1 MRSKKKRKPGVQVK
15 KYQFGGSVTGPMLM
29 PSDATRVAMP
39 DLQFQ
44 PVLQPLPTEQLP
56 VGPTIGPA
64 TPIDEER
71 YNRDMR
77 RRDALARGI
86 NPNLAFTMP
95 PGLQG
100 DPQAAAEY
108 QYDNMLTSPI
118 GQIAGEFAFT
128 PIGRGL
134 DYVIPRIPSTYLGRQ
149 MGRGANY
156 LGEQASTAGQK
167 AMQFLSEYAMDQGGR
182 EAAQQFVGARSPA
195 FGLVPTDVYRVGQ
208 EAVVDHIAMRQAMFE
223 TPEMQSRAAQRIADN
238 LTSVY
243 SAIKDDIA
251 NAGLGPVQMQ
261 EWNRLSGAVV
271 NGKVDPSSPLVR
283 TLLNR
288 NTQNVRNLKVDVDA
302 LVSNKPTGMS
312 AEDIYE
318 VERNVRSLE
327 KEIKELE
334 EQIKYA
340 TSIEEKMSL
349 DAAQQERKNELLSL
363 EQSILGKG
371 VQSPRTAE
379 MSMGGGTP
387 LIRVKGEFLD
397 SPRRARDV
405 AEHEFQ
411 HVTQEIPYEDL
422 FPNLSATPLYRS
434 KFRTT
439 LPEYDVLE
447 QQMLDELTMR
457 KVSVPKTNT
466 PRDKRMWDEAK
477 EYYINPR
484 DPAYPSRRERMPFLG
499 EAKQQLVE
507 TGVIPSLE
515 STVTK
520 QDVLKFYDDLYAP
533 EKLRRMGDQP
543 IMDHPESLRFFEL
556 FDPHAGNNAEK
567 MAEFMNRLSVIAI
580 GAGTAGAAAGG
591 TQDFKYG
598 GKFKIKKKRKSGY
611 RTI

>member
-1 MRSKKKRKPGVQVK
+1 MNCKKKRGKGVRVK
-15 KYQFGGSVTGPMLM
+15 KYQHGGYHGDPPYTASADGTY
-29 PSDATRVAMP
+29 VAMP
-39 DLQFQ
+39 DLSFL
-44 PVLQPLPTEQLP
+44 PVLQPVLRQTPPNEGEIRPMPEGADRAAPLATMLSDPMGTLRAIREQQRLPTPAELDIASQKTGAIGDVMRLSYPALMAEAIEQGSPAAALVP
-56 VGPTIGPA
+56 HSTPFNTAQASSQGVLA
-64 TPIDEER
+64 TPR
-71 YNRDMR
+71 T
-77 RRDALARGI
+77 AA
-86 NPNLAFTMP
+86 P
-95 PGLQG
+95 QG
-100 DPQAAAEY
+100 
-108 QYDNMLTSPI
+108 
-118 GQIAGEFAFT
+118 
-128 PIGRGL
+128 
-134 DYVIPRIPSTYLGRQ
+134 
-149 MGRGANY
+149 
-156 LGEQASTAGQK
+156 
-167 AMQFLSEYAMDQGGR
+167 
-182 EAAQQFVGARSPA
+182 FVQARSPA

-208 EAVVDHIAMRQAMFE
+208 DAVVDHIAMRQAMFE

-243 SAIKDDIA
+243 NALKDDIA

-288 NTQNVRNLKVDVDA
+288 NTQNVRNLKVDVDN

-312 AEDIYE
+312 AEEIYE

-327 KEIKELE
+327 KEIRELD
-334 EQIKYA
+334 EQIVNA
-340 TSIEEKMSL
+340 ASREEKIAL
-349 DAAQQERKNELLSL
+349 DAAQQEIKNQLISL
-363 EQSILGKG
+363 EQSILGKS

-379 MSMGGGTP
+379 MSMGGGRP

-422 FPNLSATPLYRS
+422 FPNLSATPAYRS

-477 EYYINPR
+477 EYFINPR
-484 DPAYPSRRERMPFLG
+484 DQAYPSTRERMPFLG

-520 QDVLKFYDDLYAP
+520 QDVLNFYDDLYAP

-556 FDPHAGNNAEK
+556 FDPRVGNNAEK
-567 MAEFMNRLSVIAI
+567 IAEFMNRLSAIAI
-580 GAGTAGAAAGG
+580 GAGAAGAAIEEY
-591 TQDFKYG
+591 KYG
-598 GKFKIKKKRKSGY
+598 GKIKVKKKKKPGY
-611 RTI
+611 RTV